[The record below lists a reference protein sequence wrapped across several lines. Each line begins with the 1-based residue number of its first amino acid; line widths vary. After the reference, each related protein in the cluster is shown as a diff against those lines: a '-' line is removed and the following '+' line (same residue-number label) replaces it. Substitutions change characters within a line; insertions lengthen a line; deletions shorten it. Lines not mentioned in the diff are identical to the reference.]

1 MRIVRKLLPRGLPG
15 MTEVPALKELNDIRE
30 YTGHDLSVL
39 DQDTFIDVA
48 DLLTQY
54 KYGLKDLNDA
64 YLQLHLIAD
73 AGGSVAPQFAFTA
86 SKAKQGKNVGKYD
99 IKRIAEPDQERVDR
113 DNMRS
118 RELTALSMLENHALT
133 PVKTN
138 SSFLSDTE
146 KALNRFV
153 TSNSIAT
160 KLANSGV
167 RVKKGKNDP
176 QHMVLAVQNWNDLS
190 GGYDRASGDYIA
202 TQPVEFGHYVP
213 HELGGVDAAS
223 NGRMQ
228 AMASNRATGARQGI
242 EGAMSALGGTYENL
256 KKRFAGDRLT
266 QFIYNNGNEVIVA

>member
-1 MRIVRKLLPRGLPG
+1 MRKLLPRGLPG
-15 MTEVPALKELNDIRE
+15 MKEVPALKELNDIRE

-39 DQDTFIDVA
+39 DRDTFIDVA

-54 KYGLKDLNDA
+54 QYGAQDLNDA

-73 AGGSVAPQFAFTA
+73 AGGSLAPQFAFTA

-118 RELTALSMLENHALT
+118 RELTALAMLEDYPLT

-146 KALNRFV
+146 EALNRFI

-167 RVKKGKNDP
+167 RVKKKINNP
-176 QHMVLAVQNWNDLS
+176 QHMALAVQNWNDLS
-190 GGYDRASGDYIA
+190 GGYDRLSGDYIA
-202 TQPVEFGHYVP
+202 TQPAEFGHYVP
-213 HELGGVDAAS
+213 HELGGADDAS
-223 NGRMQ
+223 NGRFQ
-228 AMASNRATGARQGI
+228 AMSANRATGARQNV
-242 EGAMSALGGTYENL
+242 EGALSALGETYSAL
-256 KKRFAGDRLT
+256 RKRFAGDRLT
-266 QFIYNNGNEVIVA
+266 QLIYNDRDK